1 MLIRKPGDLPCDHV
15 QSTHEDG
22 ADVEAVYEWAP
33 LCLLIAIS
41 TFVMHLP
48 IEMGGA
54 FFCGGFGSIYH
65 FQTEKGIT
73 DV

>member
-1 MLIRKPGDLPCDHV
+1 MLIRKPGDLPCEHI

-22 ADVEAVYEWAP
+22 ADVEAVYERAP
-33 LCLLIAIS
+33 LRLLIAIS

-54 FFCGGFGSIYH
+54 FFVEDLVQPIIYI
-65 FQTEKGIT
+65 QKRG
-73 DV
+73 

>member
-1 MLIRKPGDLPCDHV
+1 MLIRKPGDLPCDHI

-22 ADVEAVYEWAP
+22 TDVEAVYERAP
-33 LCLLIAIS
+33 LCLLIALS
-41 TFVMHLP
+41 TFVVHLP

-54 FFCGGFGSIYH
+54 FFVEDWFNPT
-65 FQTEKGIT
+65 FPTEKGIT